1 MDQRHLKLPVRF
13 GSFLS
18 GADMPKCRQ
27 AGESIA
33 QHIQMLLTT
42 RPGENRF
49 DTDYGCAIWDL
60 DFELI
65 ISEGT
70 WKEKFRLSV
79 IDSIA
84 RYEQRIEQVLV
95 EIGLTAIERF
105 GIRGQPE
112 MKRKATVF
120 IRAKIVETGE
130 PFSFKTE
137 LMLSP
142 LSIE

>member
-1 MDQRHLKLPVRF
+1 MDQRHLKLPVQF

-18 GADMPKCRQ
+18 GADMPRCRQ

-49 DTDYGCAIWDL
+49 DTGYGCAIWDL

-70 WKEKFRLSV
+70 WKETFRLSV
-79 IDSIA
+79 IESV
-84 RYEQRIEQVLV
+84 RKYEQRIEQVFV
-95 EIGLTAIERF
+95 DIGLNNIERF
-105 GIRGQPE
+105 GFRGQPE
-112 MKRKATVF
+112 IRRKATVF
-120 IRAKIVETGE
+120 IKAKIVETGE
-130 PFSFKTE
+130 PFTFKTE